1 MLGILDQ
8 EQTDLN
14 LSILFCLKYVMII
27 HIYQQKVI
35 LYLEYSQKDMKY
47 YREPF
52 FLEKGKN
59 FKDKNN
65 TKHRTTSCISS
76 QFSWPLSLK

>member
-14 LSILFCLKYVMII
+14 LSILFCLKYVMMI

-47 YREPF
+47 REPF
-52 FLEKGKN
+52 FFRKG
-59 FKDKNN
+59 
-65 TKHRTTSCISS
+65 
-76 QFSWPLSLK
+76 